1 MKPSIFRDMLYGA
14 LLFLLL
20 VMIVIM
26 GGKMPQFVYVMF

>member
-1 MKPSIFRDMLYGA
+1 MKPSIFRDMLYGT

-26 GGKMPQFVYVMF
+26 SGKTPQFVYVMF